1 MEDKIKVTG
10 AREHNLKNINLEI
23 PRDQLVVITGLSG
36 SGKSSLAFDTLY
48 AEGQRRYVECLSA
61 YARQF
66 LDLMERP
73 DVDQVEGLSPAI
85 SIEQK
90 ILSRNPRSTVGTIT
104 EIYDYLRLLFARVG
118 VQHCVNCGNLVKRQ
132 STDQII
138 NTILALPKNTNILLL
153 APVVKA
159 RKGHYRELF
168 QQIQKDGFVK
178 VRIDGEIKDIQKD
191 MQVSRYKIH
200 DIDIV
205 IDRLMISNNIK
216 SRVSGSVE
224 TALRFGEGVLIV
236 SEQIN
241 PKEYKDQLFSQKYA
255 CPTCQISYDEPAPM
269 SFSYSSRYGAC
280 PACEGIGEK
289 PELDI
294 DAVIPDKSLSI
305 ASGAITFLDQER
317 DNIFLSDLKALSEK
331 LDFKL
336 TTPINKLPKDIFDTI
351 MYGNGEI
358 EITVSLID
366 AFKILSKNKFT
377 FTKKFFGL
385 TTYISEKINQYNLNS
400 DIMNTEKFLLNKKCS
415 VCNGKRLKKESL
427 AILIDGTDISSL
439 TVEPLTF
446 FLEKIKGLKLND
458 RQQEIAHLIF
468 KEIISRTQ
476 FMIDVGLDYLTL
488 DRRVATLS
496 NGEAQRIRLAAQIG
510 SQLTGVLYILDEP
523 SIGLHQRDNIKLID
537 SLKQLRDLG
546 NSVIVVEHD
555 KEMMQHADYIIDLGP
570 GAGEYGG
577 QIVTSGKPDELKVH
591 DKRYIADIQK
601 SKYSFSGSLTA
612 SYLKNELSIE
622 VPKTR
627 RKGNCKSIVLT
638 GASGNNLKNITVKF
652 PLGKFICVTGVS
664 GSGKS
669 TLILETFY
677 PILQRSLNK
686 TGPRP
691 LSYKKIE
698 GIENIDKVI
707 DIDQSPIG
715 RTPRSNPATYTNLF
729 TIIRDIYTNL
739 PESKIRGYKAGR
751 FSFNVKGGRC
761 EDCNG
766 GGMRKIEMN
775 FLPDVFVKCETCEG
789 KRYNKETLEV
799 LFKGK
804 SISEV
809 LEMTVSEAMDFF
821 SEIPKL
827 ARKIETLY
835 NVGLGYIRLGQ
846 QAPTLSGGEAQRVK
860 LATELSKTQTGN
872 TLYLLDEPTTGLHFE
887 DIRMLLK
894 VLNNLVELGN
904 TVIVIEHNLD
914 VIKCADWI
922 IDIGPEAG
930 NLGGEIVA
938 EGTPENIVKIK
949 NSHTGKFLKKEL
961 PYKE

>member
-1 MEDKIKVTG
+1 MEDKIKVVG
-10 AREHNLKNINLEI
+10 AREHNLKNISLEI
-23 PRDQLVVITGLSG
+23 PRDRLVVITGLSG

-48 AEGQRRYVECLSA
+48 AEGQRRYVECLNA

-73 DVDQVEGLSPAI
+73 DVDHVEGLSPAI

-118 VQHCVNCGNLVKRQ
+118 VQHCVNCGKPVKRQ

-138 NTILALPKNTNILLL
+138 DTILALPKNTNITIL

-168 QQIQKDGFVK
+168 QQIQKDGFVR
-178 VRIDGEIKDIQKD
+178 VRVDGEIQEIQKD

-205 IDRLMISNNIK
+205 IDRLVINNNIK
-216 SRVSGSVE
+216 SRLSGSVE
-224 TALRFGEGVLIV
+224 TALRLGEGLLII

-241 PKEYKDQLFSQKYA
+241 SKEHKDQLFSKKYA

-280 PACEGIGEK
+280 PACDGIGEK

-294 DAVIPDKSLSI
+294 DALIPDKSLSI
-305 ASGAITFLDQER
+305 SSGAISYLNYDQG
-317 DNIFLSDLKALSEK
+317 NMLLADLKALSEK
-331 LDFKL
+331 LNFKL
-336 TTPINKLPKDIFDTI
+336 TTPINKLPKDILDTI
-351 MYGNGEI
+351 IYGQGEV
-358 EITVSLID
+358 EIKVNVGHVFNIPNKD
-366 AFKILSKNKFT
+366 KFT
-377 FTKKFFGL
+377 LTKKFFGL
-385 TTYISEKINQYNLNS
+385 STYLNELLTKRNANS
-400 DIMNTEKFLLNKKCS
+400 DDIIPERFFVNKTCS
-415 VCNGKRLKKESL
+415 ECGGKKLKKESL

-439 TVEPLTF
+439 TTEPLSL
-446 FLEKIKGLKLND
+446 FLKRINELKLDN
-458 RQQEIAHLIF
+458 RQQTIAHLIL
-468 KEIISRTQ
+468 KEITSRTQ

-510 SQLTGVLYILDEP
+510 SKLTGVLYILDEP
-523 SIGLHQRDNIKLID
+523 SIGLHQRDNIKLIN

-546 NSVIVVEHD
+546 NTVIVVEHD
-555 KEMMQHADYIIDLGP
+555 KEMMQHADHVIDLGP

-577 QIVTSGKPDELKVH
+577 QIVTSGKPNELKIH
-591 DKRYIADIQK
+591 DNRYINDIIE
-601 SKYSFSGSLTA
+601 SKYSFKGSLTA
-612 SYLKNELSIE
+612 AYLQKEMSIE
-622 VPKTR
+622 VAEQR
-627 RKGNCKSIVLT
+627 RKGNGKSIVLT

-669 TLILETFY
+669 SLILETFY

-686 TGPRP
+686 TGTKP
-691 LSYKKIE
+691 LPYKKIE
-698 GIENIDKVI
+698 GVENIDKVI

-715 RTPRSNPATYTNLF
+715 RTPRSNPATYTSLF
-729 TIIRDIYTNL
+729 TVIRDLYTNL

-761 EDCNG
+761 EACDG
-766 GGMRKIEMN
+766 GGMKKIEMN

-804 SISEV
+804 SISDV

-821 SEIPKL
+821 SEIPKVIK
-827 ARKIETLY
+827 KIKTLY
-835 NVGLGYIRLGQ
+835 SVGLGYIRLGQ

-894 VLNNLVELGN
+894 VLDNLVRLGN

-930 NLGGEIVA
+930 NMGGEIVA
-938 EGTPENIVKIK
+938 EGTPEDIVKID
-949 NSHTGKFLKKEL
+949 NSYTGKFLKNEL
-961 PYKE
+961 RI